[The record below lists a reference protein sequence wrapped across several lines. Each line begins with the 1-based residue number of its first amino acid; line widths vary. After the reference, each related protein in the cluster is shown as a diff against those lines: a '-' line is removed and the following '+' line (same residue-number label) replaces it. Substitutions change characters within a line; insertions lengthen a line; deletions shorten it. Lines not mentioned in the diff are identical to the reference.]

1 MLQPHGEEAKP
12 GEGEGEGKHDAS
24 HQKDTQ

>member
-12 GEGEGEGKHDAS
+12 GEGEGEGEHDAS